1 MKTILFLLQKSQFSA
16 VIGNERCRFHDEESM
31 SLSDSKPEKIVEFFE
46 NNDDFKGWNDI
57 KLFILYD
64 SKSAKYLFKII
75 EGFEIKRIAAE
86 CKNFSFQIKLEEKTI
101 DLNDN
106 VEELLKYLENGD
118 AVVIAEKDK
127 KIKALKNEI
136 KEKEETI
143 KKLDSA
149 RSEKDKTISKLNK
162 QVEKQ
167 KEDLKEMQSNLD
179 PYSKL
184 NFIDKGDYIELKKP
198 IGTIKKI
205 QKGCVRRNFSNAE
218 KYAKNLALDGG
229 GWRLPTIDELGEIY
243 EIKDICGIEKVSGI
257 FWDST
262 GGTLNFGKSFP
273 EGIIGAL
280 NGALKVF
287 DQNASNNII
296 GALNIGA
303 LKVFD
308 QNASNEYYVRCVK

>member
-1 MKTILFLLQKSQFSA
+1 MKTILFLLQKGQFSA
-16 VIGNERCRFHDEESM
+16 VIGDKKCNLRGGESM
-31 SLSDSKPEKIVEFFE
+31 SFVEFDSEKIVESFE
-46 NNDDFKGWNDI
+46 NSDYFLQDCKGWNDT

-64 SKSAKYLFKII
+64 SESAKYLFNII
-75 EGFEIKRIAAE
+75 DGFEIKRIAAE

-101 DLNDN
+101 DLNGN

-136 KEKEETI
+136 KEKNETI
-143 KKLDSA
+143 KKLESA
-149 RSEKDKTISKLNK
+149 SSEKDKTISKLNK

-167 KEDLKEMQSNLD
+167 KEDLKEMQSNVD

-205 QKGCVRRNFSNAE
+205 QKGYVRRNFSNAE

-229 GWRLPTIDELGEIY
+229 GWRLPTKEELKTIY
-243 EIKDICGIEKVSGI
+243 KIKDVCGIKNVDGL
-257 FWDST
+257 FWCSKKNVVDFCCKT
-262 GGTLNFGKSFP
+262 
-273 EGIIGAL
+273 
-280 NGALKVF
+280 NGAR
-287 DQNASNNII
+287 ASLFK
-296 GALNIGA
+296 LN
-303 LKVFD
+303 LLTTDTSK
-308 QNASNEYYVRCVK
+308 NYYVRCVK

>member
-1 MKTILFLLQKSQFSA
+1 
-16 VIGNERCRFHDEESM
+16 M
-31 SLSDSKPEKIVEFFE
+31 SFVEFDSEKIVESFE
-46 NNDDFKGWNDI
+46 SSDNFKGWNQVQ
-57 KLFILYD
+57 LFILYD
-64 SKSAKYLFKII
+64 SESAKYLFNII
-75 EGFEIKRIAAE
+75 DGFELKNKVRQ
-86 CKNFSFQIKLEEKTI
+86 CKNFSFQIKLEEKPI
-101 DLNDN
+101 DLNGN

-143 KKLDSA
+143 KKLESA
-149 RSEKDKTISKLNK
+149 SSEKDKTISKLNK

-218 KYAKNLALDGG
+218 KYANNLALDGG
-229 GWRLPTIDELGEIY
+229 GWRLPTKEELKTIY
-243 EIKDICGIEKVSGI
+243 KIKDVCGIKNVDGL
-257 FWDST
+257 FWCSKKNVVDFCCKT
-262 GGTLNFGKSFP
+262 
-273 EGIIGAL
+273 
-280 NGALKVF
+280 NGARASLLKF
-287 DQNASNNII
+287 NLLTTDTSKN
-296 GALNIGA
+296 
-303 LKVFD
+303 
-308 QNASNEYYVRCVK
+308 YYVRCVK

>member
-1 MKTILFLLQKSQFSA
+1 MTTVVFLLQKGQFSA
-16 VIGNERCRFHDEESM
+16 VIGNERCRFHGEESM
-31 SLSDSKPEKIVEFFE
+31 SLSDSKPERIVGLFE
-46 NNDDFKGWNDI
+46 NDDDFKGWNAT

-64 SKSAKYLFKII
+64 SESAKYLFKII

-86 CKNFSFQIKLEEKTI
+86 CKNFSFQIKLEEKSI

-143 KKLDSA
+143 KKLESA
-149 RSEKDKTISKLNK
+149 NSEKDKTISKLNK

-205 QKGCVRRNFSNAE
+205 QKDYVRRNFSNAE
-218 KYAKNLALDGG
+218 KYADNLALDGFG
-229 GWRLPTIDELGEIY
+229 GWRLPTKEELKIIY
-243 EIKDICGIEKVSGI
+243 KIKDVCGIENVNAWFWASKNQDIVS
-257 FWDST
+257 FST
-262 GGTLNFGKSFP
+262 GNL
-273 EGIIGAL
+273 
-280 NGALKVF
+280 
-287 DQNASNNII
+287 SNDNSS
-296 GALNIGA
+296 AVN
-303 LKVFD
+303 
-308 QNASNEYYVRCVK
+308 YVRCVK

>member
-1 MKTILFLLQKSQFSA
+1 MKTILFLLQKGQFSA
-16 VIGNERCRFHDEESM
+16 VIGNKRITFHGEESM
-31 SLSDSKPEKIVEFFE
+31 SLSESNSEKIVEYFE

-75 EGFEIKRIAAE
+75 EGFDLKNKVESCE
-86 CKNFSFQIKLEEKTI
+86 NFSFQIKLEEKPI

-143 KKLDSA
+143 KKLESA
-149 RSEKDKTISKLNK
+149 SSEKDKTISKLNK

-229 GWRLPTIDELGEIY
+229 GWRLPTKEELETIY
-243 EIKDICGIEKVSGI
+243 KIKDVCGIKNVNARFWASKNQDIVSFSIGN
-257 FWDST
+257 
-262 GGTLNFGKSFP
+262 LNSS
-273 EGIIGAL
+273 AV
-280 NGALKVF
+280 N
-287 DQNASNNII
+287 
-296 GALNIGA
+296 
-303 LKVFD
+303 
-308 QNASNEYYVRCVK
+308 YVRCVK

>member
-127 KIKALKNEI
+127 KL
-136 KEKEETI
+136 
-143 KKLDSA
+143 
-149 RSEKDKTISKLNK
+149 
-162 QVEKQ
+162 
-167 KEDLKEMQSNLD
+167 
-179 PYSKL
+179 
-184 NFIDKGDYIELKKP
+184 
-198 IGTIKKI
+198 
-205 QKGCVRRNFSNAE
+205 
-218 KYAKNLALDGG
+218 
-229 GWRLPTIDELGEIY
+229 RL
-243 EIKDICGIEKVSGI
+243 
-257 FWDST
+257 
-262 GGTLNFGKSFP
+262 
-273 EGIIGAL
+273 
-280 NGALKVF
+280 
-287 DQNASNNII
+287 
-296 GALNIGA
+296 
-303 LKVFD
+303 
-308 QNASNEYYVRCVK
+308 